1 MKSLSKKDRQLLYIG
16 ILFIVIILAGLIL
29 PRPVG
34 ALQSTPGPTPTV
46 TPAFFSGD
54 EPVKSGET
62 GGLMLG
68 AAIILL
74 IIVSGVLIQRV
85 IQKNTQ
91 EIPE

>member
-1 MKSLSKKDRQLLYIG
+1 MKPIPKKTRQLLYIG
-16 ILFIVIILAGLIL
+16 ILVTFLLLTGLSL
-29 PRPVG
+29 PGQVG
-34 ALQSTPGPTPTV
+34 ALQSTPDPTPTV
-46 TPAFFSGD
+46 TPAFLPGD

-85 IQKNTQ
+85 IQKNTL
-91 EIPE
+91 ETPE

>member
-1 MKSLSKKDRQLLYIG
+1 MKPLSKKTRQLLYIG
-16 ILFIVIILAGLIL
+16 ILFTFILLTGLSL
-29 PRPVG
+29 PRQVG
-34 ALQSTPGPTPTV
+34 ALQSTPDPTPTV
-46 TPAFFSGD
+46 TPAFLSGD

-85 IQKNTQ
+85 IQKNNLET
-91 EIPE
+91 PE

>member
-1 MKSLSKKDRQLLYIG
+1 MKPLSKKTRQLFYIA
-16 ILFIVIILAGLIL
+16 ILFTFIVLTGLSL
-29 PRPVG
+29 PRQVG
-34 ALQSTPGPTPTV
+34 ALQSTPDPTV
-46 TPAFFSGD
+46 TPAFLSGN

>member
-1 MKSLSKKDRQLLYIG
+1 MKPLSKKTRQLFYIA
-16 ILFIVIILAGLIL
+16 ILFTFIVLTGLSL
-29 PRPVG
+29 PRQVG
-34 ALQSTPGPTPTV
+34 ALQSTPDPTV
-46 TPAFFSGD
+46 TPAFLSGN
-54 EPVKSGET
+54 EPVKAGET

>member
-1 MKSLSKKDRQLLYIG
+1 MKPLSKKTRLLLYIG
-16 ILFIVIILAGLIL
+16 ILFTFILMAGLSL
-29 PRPVG
+29 PKQVG
-34 ALQSTPGPTPTV
+34 AVQSAPNPTPTV
-46 TPAFFSGD
+46 TPAFLSGD

-85 IQKNTQ
+85 IQKNSA
-91 EIPE
+91 EISD

>member
-1 MKSLSKKDRQLLYIG
+1 MKPLSKKSPLLFYIA
-16 ILFIVIILAGLIL
+16 ILLIFIILIGFSLS
-29 PRPVG
+29 RQVG
-34 ALQSTPGPTPTV
+34 ALQSTPDPTPTV
-46 TPAFFSGD
+46 TPEFLSGD

-85 IQKNTQ
+85 IQKNTL
-91 EIPE
+91 ETPE

>member
-1 MKSLSKKDRQLLYIG
+1 MKSITKKTRRLLYIG
-16 ILFIVIILAGLIL
+16 ILLAFLIL
-29 PRPVG
+29 TGLSLPRQVG
-34 ALQSTPGPTPTV
+34 ALQSTPTPTPTI
-46 TPAFFSGD
+46 TPVYLPGE
-54 EPVKSGET
+54 EPLKSGEI

-85 IQKNTQ
+85 IQKNNP

>member
-1 MKSLSKKDRQLLYIG
+1 MKPLSKKTRQLLFIG
-16 ILFIVIILAGLIL
+16 ILITFIILTGLSL
-29 PRPVG
+29 PRQVG
-34 ALQSTPGPTPTV
+34 ALQSTPDPTLTV
-46 TPAFFSGD
+46 TPAFLSGD

-85 IQKNTQ
+85 IQKNNLET
-91 EIPE
+91 PE

>member
-1 MKSLSKKDRQLLYIG
+1 MKPLSKKSPLLFYIA
-16 ILFIVIILAGLIL
+16 ILLIFIILIGFSL
-29 PRPVG
+29 PRQVG
-34 ALQSTPGPTPTV
+34 ALQSTPDPTPTV
-46 TPAFFSGD
+46 TPEFLSGD

-85 IQKNTQ
+85 IQKNPQ